1 MGFNNVC
8 SPATFNKFY
17 GKKQLFL
24 KRKSHENRKMSVF
37 STAIFDKFN
46 YLGFSQGD
54 LTAGQLINR

>member
-1 MGFNNVC
+1 MV
-8 SPATFNKFY
+8 FNKSVLLPLSISFTA
-17 GKKQLFL
+17 KKQLFL
-24 KRKSHENRKMSVF
+24 KRKSHKNRKMSVF